1 MTDDYTYETCHN
13 SDTHEQMQLTIHCAT
28 YYTACYTA
36 HYKQNQYG
44 SKNNNYSF
52 HDNQFFRMLLFITK
66 KELQLFFYF
75 LFQIIRVFHQRRHPC
90 SNISFKI
97 VRMS

>member
-28 YYTACYTA
+28 HYTTCYTA

-52 HDNQFFRMLLFITK
+52 HDNQFFRMLMLCLSQTRSYSYSSIA
-66 KELQLFFYF
+66 
-75 LFQIIRVFHQRRHPC
+75 
-90 SNISFKI
+90 SS
-97 VRMS
+97 